1 MNPTT
6 KWNEK
11 RMTAEMMT
19 ENEINAIV
27 DEVRNTL
34 AAMRKAKLLSR
45 GAIMTHIG
53 KNNAILRNAAMK
65 LEEYGVTV
73 GDTRETRKLMIWN
86 EYLKMELE
94 RVTKIPSEMR
104 KSAAITSKPKGVTKI
119 KADNNAAVTA
129 FLSGKR

>member
-1 MNPTT
+1 
-6 KWNEK
+6 
-11 RMTAEMMT
+11 MTAEMMT

-27 DEVRNTL
+27 NEIRDTIV
-34 AAMRKAKLLSR
+34 AMRKAKLLSR

-53 KNNAILRNAAMK
+53 KNNAILRNAAIK
-65 LEEYGVTV
+65 LEEFGMEV
-73 GDTRETRKLMIWN
+73 GSTRETRKLMIWN

-104 KSAAITSKPKGVTKI
+104 KSAALTAKPNGITRI
-119 KADNNAAVTA
+119 KSDNNAAVTA